1 MADIFLT
8 DRGFSDFNP
17 LLFGK
22 EECKRG
28 KHFGPAIRKYTLIHY
43 VEKGCGI
50 FVKGGGNEYKVKA
63 GEAFIILP
71 DEITYYEADKDTP
84 WVYRWIGFNGALS
97 AGFSEL
103 FPVVSVSDGLFPNVD
118 IDNMDSR
125 VEYVLA
131 GQLFTLAASLFST
144 ERKTNQYVKKV
155 KDFIKSS
162 YMQNVKVEGIAES
175 MSLNRRYLSRIFK
188 EETGKSIQEYL
199 IHVRMEEARRL
210 LECGHTVSE
219 SAMLSGY
226 SDLANFSKMYKR
238 IYGKSP
244 KAYKQK

>member
-8 DRGFSDFNP
+8 DRGFSDLNP

-22 EECKRG
+22 EECVHG

-43 VEKGCGI
+43 VESGCGVFI
-50 FVKGGGNEYKVKA
+50 KDGKEYSVKA

-71 DEITYYEADKDTP
+71 GEITYYEADKDTP
-84 WVYRWIGFNGALS
+84 WVYRWIGFNGTLS
-97 AGFSEL
+97 ASFAEL
-103 FPVVSVSDGLFPNVD
+103 PPVISISDTLFPNVD

-125 VEYVLA
+125 VEYILA
-131 GQLFTLAASLFST
+131 GQLFILASSLFST

-162 YMQNVKVEGIAES
+162 YMQDVRVERIAES
-175 MSLNRRYLSRIFK
+175 MSLSRRYLSRIFK
-188 EETGKSIQEYL
+188 EETGRSIQEYL
-199 IHVRMEEARRL
+199 IRIRMDEARRL

-219 SAMLSGY
+219 SAILSGY